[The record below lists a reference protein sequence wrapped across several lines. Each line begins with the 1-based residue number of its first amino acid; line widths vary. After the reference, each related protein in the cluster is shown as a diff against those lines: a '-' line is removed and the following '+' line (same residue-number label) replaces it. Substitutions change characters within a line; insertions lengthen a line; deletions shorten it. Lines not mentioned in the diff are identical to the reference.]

1 MKVVDVFCGAGG
13 FSEGFRQAGFEVIW
27 GVDKWEPAVITHGA
41 NHPDS
46 RTIMD
51 DVERLSLLPDN
62 EFDEI
67 VPDAEVII
75 GSPPCIAFSSSNR
88 SGKGDK
94 AEGISL
100 MEIFLRI
107 VARKK
112 WKSGSILKYWI
123 LENVPNSEKYLQ
135 DFYTAKDLGLEGDQI
150 LQVKNASSGIY
161 NAVYYGVPSRR
172 KRYFCGEFPHPEE
185 TITDEADIVL
195 LKEVLNKLGKPNEK
209 SNERIK
215 DPNYEFELDGKDVTD
230 HHYVQKLARH
240 QWKTAKR
247 LKQDKGYMGRMAFPE
262 NTEKPARTVM
272 ASMTFGARESMI
284 YGNGRSSYRA
294 PTIREIA
301 SLMSFP
307 IDYRFYGESIGLKYR
322 LVGNA
327 VPPKLA
333 YAFAKAIAL
342 KENRRPREEYQPI
355 AHRDNGHFLD
365 LNGETIPVA
374 KEKRRHPRSRFKYH
388 IPYMIVDT
396 YRVELTN
403 YHSDFQNLDFK
414 WDVEIHRSQGP
425 RAKVFVPDLPKRVF
439 TEEELQRIEEFY
451 DSLEESL
458 VGHNEFQTIHCMTA
472 YERRSQSLMGP
483 FELLYA
489 VRGFIDSL
497 DRTSDMPGCIEN
509 PTAPFSIPR
518 KIGIGYYVLRRVI
531 NEKRRLSR

>member
-1 MKVVDVFCGAGG
+1 MKVIDVFCGAGG

-46 RTIMD
+46 HTIMD

-75 GSPPCIAFSSSNR
+75 GSPPCVAFSSSNR

-100 MEIFLRI
+100 MEVFLRI

-112 WKSGSILKYWI
+112 WKSGSILKYWV

-209 SNERIK
+209 YNERIK
-215 DPNYEFELDGKDVTD
+215 DPNYEFELDGKDVSD

-262 NTEKPARTVM
+262 NTEKPSRTVM
-272 ASMTFGARESMI
+272 ASMPFGARESMI
-284 YGNGRSSYRA
+284 YGNGRGSYRA

-307 IDYRFYGESIGLKYR
+307 IDHRFYGESIGLKYR

-342 KENRRPREEYQPI
+342 KENRRPRKKYQPI
-355 AHRDNGHFLD
+355 VHRDNGHFLD
-365 LNGETIPVA
+365 LNGKTIPVA

-388 IPYMIVDT
+388 IPYLIVDT

-414 WDVEIHRSQGP
+414 WNVEIHRSQGP
-425 RAKVFVPDLPKRVF
+425 RAKVFTPDLSRNVF
-439 TEEELQRIEEFY
+439 TEEELQRVDEFY
-451 DSLEESL
+451 DSLNKSL
-458 VGHNEFQTIHCMTA
+458 VGHNKFQTIHCMTT
-472 YERRSQSLMGP
+472 YERKKLSLIGP
-483 FELLYA
+483 FELLYTA
-489 VRGFIDSL
+489 RDFIDNL
-497 DRTSDMPGCIEN
+497 ARTSDMSVRIEN
-509 PTAPFSIPR
+509 PTAPSCIPR
-518 KIGIGYYVLRRVI
+518 KIGVGYYVLRRVM
-531 NEKRRLSR
+531 NEMGRLSR